1 MRTCPKRNSTS
12 HSLRVVRKLNTFTPY
27 EVAWDNSMP
36 RSLRIARQVLGHVVN
51 SKLFYSGLIEYSNF
65 I

>member
-1 MRTCPKRNSTS
+1 MPR
-12 HSLRVVRKLNTFTPY
+12 SLRIAR
-27 EVAWDNSMP
+27 DNSMP
-36 RSLRIARQVLGHVVN
+36 RSLRIARDNSMPRSLRIARDNSMGHVVN

>member
-1 MRTCPKRNSTS
+1 IARDNSMPR
-12 HSLRVVRKLNTFTPY
+12 SLRIARDNSMPRSLRI
-27 EVAWDNSMP
+27 ARDNSMP